1 MFHINTAID
10 QSLDTKLWQCS
21 MSMFGSLLLRLIVA
35 QLNLTVQA
43 PYYICLSAEVAVFF
57 ESIQEEISEKKK
69 AYVKKKKNK
78 TPQQTN

>member
-1 MFHINTAID
+1 
-10 QSLDTKLWQCS
+10 